1 MDVIGFIFYFCQK
14 QKLNKVLQ
22 KLKGENLGQPELTDK
37 TIRLFI
43 STLKEYSKKVNVIS
57 KGITEDQLNTLIEET
72 ILLEKHISEKIIV
85 DAGSGNGILGIPI
98 AILNPDK
105 KVYLVEPRKKKFEFL
120 SYTINELNLKNTE
133 IVRSGI
139 ENFLKGRKKRKF
151 TLIARGFPD
160 NIMLTNYV
168 KKKIVKELL
177 LITSLAKIKK
187 MPKGI
192 EKLRQNIYNV
202 PFRDNLKIMHIAN
215 VSRET

>member
-1 MDVIGFIFYFCQK
+1 MD
-14 QKLNKVLQ
+14 
-22 KLKGENLGQPELTDK
+22 QPELTDK
-37 TIRLFI
+37 TIRSFI
-43 STLKEYSKKVNVIS
+43 SILKEYSKKINIIS
-57 KGITEDQLNTLIEET
+57 KGITGDQINALIEET
-72 ILLEKHISEKIIV
+72 ILLEKNISENTIV

-105 KVYLVEPRKKKFEFL
+105 RIILVEPRKKKSEFL
-120 SYTINELNLKNTE
+120 SYTVSELNLKNTKV
-133 IVRSGI
+133 VRSGI
-139 ENFLKGRKKRKF
+139 EEFLKGRKKRKF

-160 NIMLTNYV
+160 NIKLTNYV

-177 LITSLAKIKK
+177 LITSLDKIKK